1 MAATTAVVGATVAAS
16 AYSANQAKKAANK
29 QTKAA
34 EQAAQGTQEAA
45 AQMREDLSPFVSLGT
60 GSQNALL
67 KAMGYN
73 PTFKDGQLTGLT
85 ANSSSALQ
93 QKYAGMPDF
102 KFTGQDLQNTPGY
115 QFALQQGLKAGQNSM
130 TSRGLGLS
138 GAQLKGAEQFATGL
152 AQQTYN
158 DQFANALNTYTTNA
172 NNRLSTFNTNYQTAG
187 NNVNN
192 LMQLLQ
198 TGQASAAQTG
208 TAGLNAANSA
218 GGYMVDAGN
227 AQAAGRMGQ
236 ANALSNLA
244 NTGMG
249 LYMWNNPQAKQG

>member
-1 MAATTAVVGATVAAS
+1 MAATTAVVAGTVAAS
-16 AYSANQAKKAANK
+16 AYAANQAKKGAEK
-29 QTKAA
+29 QADAA
-34 EQAAQGTQEAA
+34 ESAAQGQQDAA
-45 AQMREDLSPFVSLGT
+45 AQMRTDLSPFVSLGT

-73 PTFKDGQLTGLT
+73 PTFKDGKLAEL
-85 ANSSSALQ
+85 AVNSASPLQ
-93 QKYAGMPDF
+93 QKFSFNASN
-102 KFTGQDLQNTPGY
+102 LESSPGY

-138 GAQLKGAEQFATGL
+138 GAQLKGAQQFSTGL
-152 AQQTYN
+152 AQQTFN
-158 DQFANALNTYTTNA
+158 DQYNNALSTY
-172 NNRLSTFNTNYQTAG
+172 NTNYQTAG

-208 TAGLNAANSA
+208 TAGINAANSA

-236 ANALSNLA
+236 ANALSGLA
-244 NTGMG
+244 NTGLG
-249 LYMWNNPQAKQG
+249 LYALNKKYG